1 MSLNED
7 LTDYEIYII
16 LLNYIND
23 KDNNKNKLK

>member
-1 MSLNED
+1 MSLLEP
-7 LTDYEIYII
+7 TEYEIYII

>member
-1 MSLNED
+1 MSLNKD
-7 LTDYEIYII
+7 LTEYEIYII

>member
-7 LTDYEIYII
+7 LTEYEIYVI
-16 LLNYIND
+16 LLDYIND

>member
-7 LTDYEIYII
+7 LTEYEIYII